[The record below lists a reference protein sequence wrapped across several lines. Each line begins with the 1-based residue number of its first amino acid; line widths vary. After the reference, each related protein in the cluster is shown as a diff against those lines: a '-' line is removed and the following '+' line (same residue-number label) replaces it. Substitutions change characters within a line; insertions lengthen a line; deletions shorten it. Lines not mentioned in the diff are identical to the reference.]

1 MGATNVWTGSIT
13 NSSITISQSQNV
25 VRVTILCSAGD
36 VTFLGSSTFNGSSSA
51 AITFSV
57 GQGIT
62 LSGTAANP
70 LDGITI
76 SAPTGSDT
84 ADVTISYQ

>member
-1 MGATNVWTGSIT
+1 MGATNVWTGTIT
-13 NSSITISQSQNV
+13 NDSITISQSQNV
-25 VRVTILCSAGD
+25 VRVTILCSAGG
-36 VTFLGSSTFNGSSSA
+36 VTFLGSSQFNGTSSA
-51 AITFSV
+51 AITFAV

-62 LSGTAANP
+62 LSGSPTNP

-76 SAPTGSDT
+76 TAPSGSDV

>member
-13 NSSITISQSQNV
+13 NESITISQSQNV
-25 VRVTILCSAGD
+25 VRVTILCSAGG
-36 VTFLGSSTFNGSSSA
+36 VTFTGSSLFNSTPSA
-51 AITFSV
+51 AITFAV

-62 LSGTAANP
+62 LSGSAANP

-76 SAPTGSDT
+76 SAPTGSDV

>member
-13 NSSITISQSQNV
+13 EDSITIAQSQNV
-25 VRVTILCSAGD
+25 VRLTILCSSGGI
-36 VTFLGSSTFNGSSSA
+36 TFTGSSQFNGAASA
-51 AITFSV
+51 PITFAV
-57 GQGIT
+57 GQGVT
-62 LSGTAANP
+62 LTGSTSNP

-76 SAPTGSDT
+76 SAPTGSDV

>member
-1 MGATNVWTGSIT
+1 MGATNVWTGTIT
-13 NSSITISQSQNV
+13 NDSITISQSQNV
-25 VRVTILCSAGD
+25 VRVTILCSAGG
-36 VTFLGSSTFNGSSSA
+36 VTFSGNSLFNGTSSSE
-51 AITFSV
+51 ITFAV

-62 LSGTAANP
+62 LSGSSSNP

-76 SAPTGSDT
+76 SAPTGSDV

>member
-13 NSSITISQSQNV
+13 ADSITISQSQNV
-25 VRVTILCSAGD
+25 VRVTILCSAGS
-36 VTFLGSSTFNGSSSA
+36 VTFTGSSLFNGTASA

-62 LSGTAANP
+62 LSGSAANP

-76 SAPTGSDT
+76 DAPSGSDT

>member
-36 VTFLGSSTFNGSSSA
+36 VTFLGSSTFNSVASA

-62 LSGTAANP
+62 LSGSAANP

-76 SAPTGSDT
+76 AAPTGSDT